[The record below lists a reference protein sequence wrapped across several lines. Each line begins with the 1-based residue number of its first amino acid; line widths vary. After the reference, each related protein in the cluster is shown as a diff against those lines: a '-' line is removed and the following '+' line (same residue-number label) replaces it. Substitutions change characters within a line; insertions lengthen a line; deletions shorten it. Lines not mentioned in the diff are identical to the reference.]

1 MRMLPILETKTLLS
15 KDLNMTENVEDVI
28 DKDQTEIE
36 ELLPNPYDDDSVQ
49 DEEIVEEETK

>member
-1 MRMLPILETKTLLS
+1 
-15 KDLNMTENVEDVI
+15 MTENVEDMI
-28 DKDQTEIE
+28 DKDQTETE